1 MKDPK
6 VAEMVKDLNTMVKE
20 LNKLNVKLYKQGV
33 SYRMEES
40 YDDTLGAK
48 QVEVN
53 YLKQTVE
60 Y

>member
-6 VAEMVKDLNTMVKE
+6 VADMVKE
-20 LNKLNVKLYKQGV
+20 LNTFIKDLNKLNIKLYKQGV
-33 SYRMEES
+33 TYRINDGYSEEVS
-40 YDDTLGAK
+40 AK
-48 QVEVN
+48 QIEIQ

>member
-6 VAEMVKDLNTMVKE
+6 VAEMVKELNTLIKD

-33 SYRMEES
+33 SYRLIDDYDGTSES
-40 YDDTLGAK
+40 KLIEIK
-48 QVEVN
+48 

>member
-6 VAEMVKDLNTMVKE
+6 VTEMVKDLNTLIKD
-20 LNKLNVKLYKQGV
+20 LNKLNSKLYKQGV
-33 SYRMEES
+33 SYRLHDGFNNATE
-40 YDDTLGAK
+40 AK
-48 QVEVN
+48 EVEIQ

>member
-6 VAEMVKDLNTMVKE
+6 VTEMVKE
-20 LNKLNVKLYKQGV
+20 LNNLVKDLNKLNIKLYKQGV
-33 SYRMEES
+33 SYRLHDGYNETSES
-40 YDDTLGAK
+40 K
-48 QVEVN
+48 EFEIQ

>member
-6 VAEMVKDLNTMVKE
+6 VAEMVKELNSIIKD

-33 SYRMEES
+33 SYRLNDGYNETTES
-40 YDDTLGAK
+40 K
-48 QVEVN
+48 EFEIQ

>member
-6 VAEMVKDLNTMVKE
+6 VEDMIKELKTLMKD

-33 SYRMEES
+33 SYRLNDG
-40 YDDTLGAK
+40 YDEKTVSK
-48 QVEVN
+48 FIEIQH
-53 YLKQTVE
+53 LKQTVE

>member
-1 MKDPK
+1 
-6 VAEMVKDLNTMVKE
+6 MVKDLNTMVKE
-20 LNKLNVKLYKQGV
+20 INKLNVKLYKQGV

>member
-6 VAEMVKDLNTMVKE
+6 VAEMVKELNTLIKD

-33 SYRMEES
+33 SYRLNDGFDETNES
-40 YDDTLGAK
+40 KLIEI
-48 QVEVN
+48 Q